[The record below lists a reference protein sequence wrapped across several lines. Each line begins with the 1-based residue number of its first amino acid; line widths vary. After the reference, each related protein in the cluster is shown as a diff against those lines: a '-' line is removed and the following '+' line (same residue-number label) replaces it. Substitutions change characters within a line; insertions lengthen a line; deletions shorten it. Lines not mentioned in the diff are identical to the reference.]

1 MRHYLLHAEAFE
13 ELKLILLE
21 HLKRILENTQ
31 YILAQWG
38 AILENHAYLFEQ
50 CANILEDT
58 AFIRR
63 FKNILENT
71 AHLLENH
78 YQDQI

>member
-1 MRHYLLHAEAFE
+1 MHAEAFE

-31 YILAQWG
+31 YILAQWE

-71 AHLLENH
+71 AHLLEIY